1 MKNQRTDAADAF
13 YRNSP
18 RVRMRARL
26 MGTTDIQRQLRQT
39 RMEQEI
45 EHEHIAT
52 D

>member
-26 MGTTDIQRQLRQT
+26 MGTTDIQRQLRQS
-39 RMEQEI
+39 EPDG
-45 EHEHIAT
+45 EH
-52 D
+52 